1 MIPQTPTLLPEE
13 YFRGHTRGWGMINDR
28 FGRLRRRFVVNM
40 VGQFTD
46 GTLRLDEDFIYDDG
60 KTTKRIW
67 RVRRL
72 TDGRYEGMAD
82 DIVGVA
88 AGSVTGPVLRWTY
101 RMRIDMA
108 GRSRTFSLCD
118 FMALQPDGMLLNRIE
133 MRKFGI
139 RVADVFVAFARL
151 DPPTACEP
159 NE

>member
-1 MIPQTPTLLPEE
+1 MIPQTSTLLPEE
-13 YFRGHTRGWGMINDR
+13 YFLGRTRGWGMINDR

-60 KTTKRIW
+60 KTTRRTW

-72 TDGRYEGMAD
+72 AEGRYEGVAD

-101 RMRIDMA
+101 CMRIEMA
-108 GRSRTFSLCD
+108 GRTHTFSLCD
-118 FMALQPDGMLLNRIE
+118 LMALQSDGMLLNRIE

-139 RVADVFVAFARL
+139 RLADVFVAFARI
-151 DPPTACEP
+151 DPPTGYDPIE
-159 NE
+159 